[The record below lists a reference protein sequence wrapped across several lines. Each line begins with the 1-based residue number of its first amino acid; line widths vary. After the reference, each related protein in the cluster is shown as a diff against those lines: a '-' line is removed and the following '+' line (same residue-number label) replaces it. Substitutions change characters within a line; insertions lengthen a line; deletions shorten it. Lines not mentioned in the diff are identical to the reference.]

1 MLFFRFCL
9 SLSPF
14 CTVCA
19 LSQGPRVSAVLIL
32 RPLQKV
38 TRSEPHRSTGSL
50 SSNPGPLFPFRSS
63 SGPCLNTSV
72 ACLGNGGKSEGGGLI
87 Y

>member
-1 MLFFRFCL
+1 MLSFFRFCL

-38 TRSEPHRSTGSL
+38 TRSEPHRSAGSPPA
-50 SSNPGPLFPFRSS
+50 NPGTLFPLWSS
-63 SGPCLNTSV
+63 SGPCVTTCV
-72 ACLGNGGKSEGGGLI
+72 ACLGNGENQREGG
-87 Y
+87 